1 VFETAAG
8 AVAAALDIQKEL
20 KSAKAGA
27 PQEPRMLFRIVVHLG
42 YVIEKADATVYG
54 DRVNIAARLQGVAE
68 PGGVSI
74 SDVVYGA
81 ARDRLPGVL
90 EARAN
95 TT

>member
-1 VFETAAG
+1 MFETAAG

-20 KSAKAGA
+20 KSAK
-27 PQEPRMLFRIVVHLG
+27 VVHLG